1 MRIIRLVLSLLIMLA
16 GALPGVPATADDY
29 QRPDHDRARTAL
41 REGRVL
47 PLEEIMA
54 RANADFPG
62 EVLDVE
68 FEEEHG
74 RFLYEIKK
82 ITTDGRIMKLEYD
95 AATGALLKTEGRDRA
110 GR

>member
-1 MRIIRLVLSLLIMLA
+1 MRIIRLVLPLLIMLA

-29 QRPDHDRARTAL
+29 RRPDHDRARTAL

-68 FEEEHG
+68 FLEEHG